1 MPSTDLLNPET
12 NEFLSA
18 NELYRRFQRVEAF
31 NKKVITYCGG
41 GAAASADAM
50 ALVMLGHTD
59 VKLYDGSLLEW
70 AADPDLPMEAD
81 PVPTSPDQALIN
93 IENSG
98 LVTQLR
104 EALEW
109 QTATTEIL
117 DIIIRSPGNVDPV
130 FDAILEKVIS
140 LGDAAHCI
148 LWSSNGTD
156 FRSAA
161 SRGLADQTSESR
173 FIERTTGLLAR
184 LIRGDPLVARH
195 RPTRNP
201 WEGRRGYQ
209 SPHVPRSHSGQ
220 ARDARARGEDGC
232 DEARLRN
239 AGADRF
245 RRPRRLHRDRHG
257 VHLAARLCATAKD
270 GQILVSTR
278 VADGVD
284 AIAQLE
290 NLGNLDVKGLRRP
303 VAAFNV
309 GERIS
314 EASAHP

>member
-1 MPSTDLLNPET
+1 VPSTDLLDPET

-18 NELYRRFQRVEAF
+18 DELYRRFQRVAAF

-81 PVPTSPDQALIN
+81 PVPTSADQAFIN

-148 LWSSNGTD
+148 LWSFNGSA

-173 FIERTTGLLAR
+173 FMDRTSGLLAR
-184 LIRGDPLVARH
+184 LIRGDPLVHIADISADEADEFAQAGEDFS
-195 RPTRNP
+195 RPSFVDQ
-201 WEGRRGYQ
+201 G
-209 SPHVPRSHSGQ
+209 
-220 ARDARARGEDGC
+220 RART
-232 DEARLRN
+232 L
-239 AGADRF
+239 
-245 RRPRRLHRDRHG
+245 
-257 VHLAARLCATAKD
+257 
-270 GQILVSTR
+270 
-278 VADGVD
+278 
-284 AIAQLE
+284 
-290 NLGNLDVKGLRRP
+290 
-303 VAAFNV
+303 
-309 GERIS
+309 
-314 EASAHP
+314 